1 MGLSYFYVWSRFH
14 ALAEFDEVKRSCR
27 KRLADH
33 NRRRRKSQPG
43 TTSDSP
49 ARKTLQNG
57 IDKNQETEKTRG
69 LLVIAH
75 LSLISNTQS
84 FLLWNSLSSNSIFIC
99 LVYDKRHQSQQSR
112 RIAVWAKGSS
122 NPIAERPISISQR
135 RWIGWKILRITN
147 HIHPPTIFFP
157 FFLFW

>member
-33 NRRRRKSQPG
+33 NRRRRKPQPG

-49 ARKTLQNG
+49 ARKTPQNG

-69 LLVIAH
+69 FACNCPSFFNFQHTV
-75 LSLISNTQS
+75 LSLMEFSVFQQH
-84 FLLWNSLSSNSIFIC
+84 LHMPC
-99 LVYDKRHQSQQSR
+99 L
-112 RIAVWAKGSS
+112 
-122 NPIAERPISISQR
+122 
-135 RWIGWKILRITN
+135 
-147 HIHPPTIFFP
+147 
-157 FFLFW
+157 